1 MANQPKLTR
10 DQQREAARAKAR
22 ELREKHQAAET
33 RKKVTIQV
41 SIVVAVLAIVG
52 VIVYALTTSPQTQNG
67 SVPKVAGIF
76 NEGGIKVGTNLE
88 AFTASSTPTATP
100 TPGATPAAVPNIK
113 VYLDYQCPF
122 CAGFEAA
129 NNAQITDWVKQG
141 TATVEIHPISF
152 LDGNSLNQYSSR
164 AANAAYCVAEKSPNT
179 FYEYNAFLFANQP
192 AEGSAGPDNN
202 ALYED
207 AANLH
212 AENLP
217 AIKTCIDSNAYGKWI
232 GDNTTSLIGSDKTIP
247 ETEYQLKGTP
257 FVLVNNQ
264 QYTYA
269 TPAEQN
275 DPARFAQFVQT
286 VSSAQ

>member
-1 MANQPKLTR
+1 MANEPKLTR

-22 ELREKHQAAET
+22 ELREKHKAAET
-33 RKKVTIQV
+33 RKKVVIQV
-41 SIVVAVLAIVG
+41 SVVVAVLAVIG
-52 VIVYALTTSPQTQNG
+52 VIVMAMTTSPQTKGG

-88 AFTASSTPTATP
+88 AFTASNTPTATP
-100 TPGATPAAVPNIK
+100 TPGSTSSVPNIK

-122 CAGFEAA
+122 CQQFEAA

-141 TATVEIHPISF
+141 TATIEIHPISF
-152 LDGNSLNQYSSR
+152 LDGSSLNAYSSR

-179 FYEYNAFLFANQP
+179 FYEFNAFLFANQP

-212 AENLP
+212 ADNLP
-217 AIKTCIDSNAYGKWI
+217 AIKSCIDGNDFGKWI
-232 GDNTTSLIGSDKTIP
+232 GDNTTSLIGPDKKIP
-247 ETEYQLKGTP
+247 ETENKLEGTP

-264 QYTYA
+264 QYTYT

-275 DPARFAQFVQT
+275 DPARFSQFVQT
-286 VSSAQ
+286 VSSAE